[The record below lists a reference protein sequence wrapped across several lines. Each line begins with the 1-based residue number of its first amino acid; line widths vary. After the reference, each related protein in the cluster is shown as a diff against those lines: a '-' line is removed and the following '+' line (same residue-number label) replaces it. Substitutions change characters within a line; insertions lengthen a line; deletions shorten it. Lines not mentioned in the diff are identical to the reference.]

1 MGRVQEDVSTLN
13 PGSGSQAQTK
23 ALGGGQ
29 EGDHR
34 RHEETMG
41 AEKGRSCESGSE
53 EACEEE
59 DGKGLRTGRGC
70 RSVGVGGRAGCQH
83 GGHLGISGAVMV
95 GAEGRPPRLLPWT
108 ACHGRNRRWA
118 VKLPTSGL
126 RSPVGSTSAGWAFW
140 VVGQFEKIRS

>member
-23 ALGGGQ
+23 ALGGWQ

-59 DGKGLRTGRGC
+59 DGKGLRTGRGP
-70 RSVGVGGRAGCQH
+70 RSVGVGGRAGASTAA
-83 GGHLGISGAVMV
+83 ISGCPVRSWS
-95 GAEGRPPRLLPWT
+95 GPRDDLQD
-108 ACHGRNRRWA
+108 C
-118 VKLPTSGL
+118 
-126 RSPVGSTSAGWAFW
+126 
-140 VVGQFEKIRS
+140 